1 VRRGEGGSK
10 SAVPEEELWARDR
23 RQKGG
28 SRRPV
33 LKEVQPS
40 LCLFLSIENKK
51 EGKTTDACT
60 VPVLAE
66 INERYVYI
74 TGFGKILGS

>member
-1 VRRGEGGSK
+1 
-10 SAVPEEELWARDR
+10 
-23 RQKGG
+23 
-28 SRRPV
+28 
-33 LKEVQPS
+33 VQPS

-66 INERYVYI
+66 INERCIYI
-74 TGFGKILGS
+74 TGFGKIVLGS